1 MRDDQLFGAV
11 AGLALLIWLL
21 GRGFSSDPRWRRRVE
36 ALALGMVAAAI
47 LYALYRTIIWFSA

>member
-47 LYALYRTIIWFSA
+47 LYALYRTIIWLSA

>member
-21 GRGFSSDPRWRRRVE
+21 GRGFSPDPRWRRRTE
-36 ALALGMVAAAI
+36 ALALGMVAAAV
-47 LYALYRTIIWFSA
+47 LYALFRTIVWFVS